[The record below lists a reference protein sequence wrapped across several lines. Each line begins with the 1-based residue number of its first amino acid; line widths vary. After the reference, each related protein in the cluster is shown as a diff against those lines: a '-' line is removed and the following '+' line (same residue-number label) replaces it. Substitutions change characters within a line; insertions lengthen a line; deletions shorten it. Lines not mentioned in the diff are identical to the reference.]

1 MGTKVLSAIAFSVI
15 YMSEVTVFLSPK
27 PSKKEVGRALVK
39 VGQEVR
45 PGEKPI
51 VILSGGSFPDWAK
64 DVVTEM
70 GGKVISVARP
80 QCDRYGN
87 WSIPDEFK
95 ERCETWP
102 GRPIPNLP
110 CQPNLLVYPDSPETS
125 WEIEMDSYEHGPMC
139 RRGLFLKNRM
149 PDPCCEV
156 IRARLEG
163 AARRYL
169 GDTDRSDQNSLSEC
183 AGTLRNV
190 WVVWRRPIPKDSD
203 PNLDLKCSV
212 SDVWERFGL
221 LLERAKARGVNV
233 VVELH
238 RGSR

>member
-1 MGTKVLSAIAFSVI
+1 MGTKVLFANTFSRI
-15 YMSEVTVFLSPK
+15 IMSEVTVILSPK
-27 PSKKEVGRALVK
+27 PSMKEVGRVLVK

-70 GGKVISVARP
+70 GGKVISVALP
-80 QCDRYGN
+80 QCDKYGN
-87 WSIPDEFK
+87 WSVPDEFK
-95 ERCETWP
+95 GRCETWP

-110 CQPNLLVYPDSPETS
+110 CQQILLISPDSPETP
-125 WEIEMDSYEHGPMC
+125 WEIERENHWMMDH
-139 RRGLFLKNRM
+139 RRRSII
-149 PDPCCEV
+149 DPCCEV

-233 VVELH
+233 VVELP